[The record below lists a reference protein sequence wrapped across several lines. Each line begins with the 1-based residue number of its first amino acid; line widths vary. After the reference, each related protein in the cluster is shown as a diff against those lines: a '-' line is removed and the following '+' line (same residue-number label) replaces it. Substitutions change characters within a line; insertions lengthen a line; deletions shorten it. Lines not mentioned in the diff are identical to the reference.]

1 VDRYMN
7 GIKHT
12 IYYEMSTHYFRTLA
26 EAYQVS
32 MKVEEKFDKKN
43 WQKLRGRGPR
53 GIGRTSIANEN
64 GKEEESTGS
73 QSSIG
78 NGASRGRG
86 FRRRKGKFVI
96 TCYRCGVERHKA
108 LECLEK

>member
-1 VDRYMN
+1 
-7 GIKHT
+7 
-12 IYYEMSTHYFRTLA
+12 MSTHYFHTVV
-26 EAYQVS
+26 EFYQVS
-32 MKVEEKFDKKN
+32 LKVEEKVDKKN
-43 WQKLRGRGPR
+43 QQNLRGRGPWET
-53 GIGRTSIANEN
+53 GRTNIAKEN
-64 GKEEESTGS
+64 GKEEESTSS

-86 FRRRKGKFVI
+86 FRRGKGKFVI